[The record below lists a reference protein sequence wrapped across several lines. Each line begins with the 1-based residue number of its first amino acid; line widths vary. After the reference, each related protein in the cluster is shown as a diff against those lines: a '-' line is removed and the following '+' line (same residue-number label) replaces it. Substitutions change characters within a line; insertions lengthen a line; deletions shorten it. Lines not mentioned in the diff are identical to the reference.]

1 MAKFPTSQDGKTLAA
16 VIGDPVLHS
25 LSPTIYNAAF
35 EHDQID
41 WVYTAINLPSGE
53 VASLVDEMRIFQIG
67 GLSVTMPHKE
77 IVANLVDEMTSHAQ
91 KLKVV
96 NCVSRKGNSLIGH
109 NTDGAGFLRALEE
122 ETKEGISGKTC
133 LIIGA
138 GGAARAVSLAL
149 GESGA
154 KEVIISSRD
163 VSKSETVASLA
174 GKSGRVG
181 SVDDGHRAD
190 LIVNA
195 TPVGMNGTKNEG
207 LSPLPATII
216 NKDQIVVDLI
226 YHPIETE
233 LLASARKMG
242 AQTMNGIG
250 MLVHQAALQYTLWTG
265 KEAPMDAMYSAVIKK
280 IS

>member
-1 MAKFPTSQDGKTLAA
+1 MAKFPRSPEGKTVAA

-35 EHDQID
+35 EYDRID
-41 WVYTAINLPSGE
+41 WVYSAINLPSRE
-53 VASLVDEMRIFQIG
+53 VGSLIEEMRVLRIG

-77 IVANLVDEMTSHAQ
+77 TVANLVDEMTSHAQ
-91 KLKVV
+91 KLEVV
-96 NCVSRKGNSLIGH
+96 NCVSREEDSLIGH
-109 NTDGAGFLRALEE
+109 NTDGEGFLRALQE
-122 ETKEGISGKTC
+122 ETKEEISGKTC

-163 VSKSETVASLA
+163 ISKSETVASLA
-174 GKSGRVG
+174 GKSGKVG
-181 SVDDGHRAD
+181 SLSDGQRVD

-195 TPVGMNGTKNEG
+195 TPVGMNGTGNEG
-207 LSPLPATII
+207 LLPLPATAI

-233 LLASARKMG
+233 FLASARKVG
-242 AQTMNGIG
+242 ARTMNGIG
-250 MLVHQAALQYTLWTG
+250 MLVHQAALQYTLWTQ
-265 KEAPMDAMYSAVIKK
+265 KEAPLEAMHNAVIKK